1 MPKKIVL
8 LSCVATKLPKPAPA
22 GKLYNSPLFKGSLEY
37 ANSLNPD
44 DIVILSAKHYV
55 LPLDQVIAP
64 YDKTLLNMPSEE
76 VKEWAEEVLRRL
88 RKKYNL
94 EEDEFIILAGA
105 KYRKYIVPEIKNW
118 SSPVEGKRIGQQ
130 LQFYAQKLG
139 KVIKEA
145 YFSLVNFIFGR

>member
-44 DIVILSAKHYV
+44 NIVILSAKHYV

-64 YDKTLLNMPSEE
+64 YDKTLLNMPSDE

-88 RKKYNL
+88 RKRYNL
-94 EEDEFIILAGA
+94 EQDEFIILAGA
-105 KYRKYIVPEIKNW
+105 KYRKYITPELKNW

-130 LQFYAQKLG
+130 LQFYAQKL
-139 KVIKEA
+139 KKAIKEA
-145 YFSLVNFIFGR
+145 SMFFRNLFLKS